1 MKNSFVIGLVLF
13 LTTLSALG
21 FLWGVKIYSTEKNS
35 KNWPSTIGTV
45 VESRVIGP
53 TGRRNPS
60 YSPEWKYEFYVK
72 SVSYS
77 STRNA
82 FGVFKGFRKK
92 NNAELELNRHPVGS
106 KVKVIYN
113 PDNPSHAALQLSS
126 SGSLYWML
134 IFVGGLCTLTGVM
147 ILTVLFKS
155 PKVEGIR
162 L

>member
-1 MKNSFVIGLVLF
+1 MKNLFIISLVLF

-21 FLWGVKIYSTEKNS
+21 FLWGLKINSSEKNS

-53 TGRRNPS
+53 TGRLHPT
-60 YSPEWKYEFYVK
+60 YSTQWKYEFYVK
-72 SVSYS
+72 SVKYS

-82 FGVFKGFRKK
+82 FGVFKGFRQK

-106 KVKVIYN
+106 KVKVIYD
-113 PDNPSHAALQLSS
+113 PENPSYAALQLSS

-147 ILTVLFKS
+147 ILTVLFKY